1 MTTEVDVLI
10 AWERR
15 ERNSADRVPW
25 IVNAVVAPRHLTQGV
40 CTVFVTNEVDTTSI

>member
-15 ERNSADRVPW
+15 ERNGADRVPW
-25 IVNAVVAPRHLTQGV
+25 LVNTIVAPRHLTQGV
-40 CTVFVTNEVDTTSI
+40 CTVLVTDEVDTTSI